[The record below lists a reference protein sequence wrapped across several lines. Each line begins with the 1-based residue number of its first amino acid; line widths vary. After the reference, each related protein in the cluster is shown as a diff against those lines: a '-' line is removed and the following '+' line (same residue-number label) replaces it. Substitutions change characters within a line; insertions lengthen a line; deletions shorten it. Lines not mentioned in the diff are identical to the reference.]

1 MRNRIGD
8 NARLNH
14 ILNAISEIEAYL
26 QNANYETF
34 LKHSMMRFACIKQL
48 EIIGEASVHISEE
61 IKIKFREIEWDQIKG
76 MRNSYVHEYFG
87 IDSKLVW
94 EIINDD
100 LPELK
105 ATVVHILVYLS
116 ENQDF

>member
-1 MRNRIGD
+1 M
-8 NARLNH
+8 NH
-14 ILNAISEIEAYL
+14 ILDAISEIEAYL
-26 QNANYETF
+26 QNADYETF

-61 IKIKFREIEWDQIKG
+61 IKMKSREIEWGQIKG
-76 MRNSYVHEYFG
+76 MRNIYVHEYFG

-105 ATVVHILVYLS
+105 AKVVNILVHLS
-116 ENQDF
+116 ENQGF